1 MSSFS
6 GSSDPNLKRREIQQ
20 QPQPRAAAEGGRPL
34 AADNDDAG
42 SDEGCDEGAM
52 PGNSAVARPP
62 PAGRN
67 GSALAAAAMCA
78 RRNVR
83 NTGVGSSLED

>member
-1 MSSFS
+1 
-6 GSSDPNLKRREIQQ
+6 
-20 QPQPRAAAEGGRPL
+20 
-34 AADNDDAG
+34 
-42 SDEGCDEGAM
+42 M